1 MSTIVAEL
9 SPNYIDDV
17 LNGVYLR
24 QDSNLSPEQV
34 DFFNARA
41 LDIQQEKYAEYGHQD
56 WHKIVVHDFG
66 SNNVEISVMPYET
79 WSEPPPEPFQEPVT
93 VRGEGDRQR
102 SIESA
107 SKRARRK
114 VRHYCK
120 LLKARYMITLTT
132 REIIT
137 DPEVFQR
144 LFQEFV
150 RRVRKVADFQYVATH
165 ELQKRGALHL
175 HIAVANRQDYKL
187 ITSIWHRIVGLGR
200 GYVHVTSGNK
210 NNKKANINQI
220 AGYISKYIAKS
231 FETGDLNKRRYW
243 CSKGIGQAVKT
254 VHLLRPDWS
263 FSQVLMYIVELCKQ
277 HSVNFDLTYSWGN
290 NCDKGLFWM
299 AATS

>member
-1 MSTIVAEL
+1 MDTVL
-9 SPNYIDDV
+9 SYKQ
-17 LNGVYLR
+17 LEY
-24 QDSNLSPEQV
+24 
-34 DFFNARA
+34 
-41 LDIQQEKYAEYGHQD
+41 QQEILNESGHQN
-56 WHKIVVHDFG
+56 WHKVTINDFG
-66 SNNVEISVMPYET
+66 DKNVEISVRPYET
-79 WSEPPPEPFQEPVT
+79 WSEMAEDDIRHITE
-93 VRGEGDRQR
+93 RGKGDRAR

-137 DPEVFQR
+137 DHEVFQK

-150 RRVRKVADFQYVATH
+150 RRVRKAANFQYVATH

-187 ITSIWHRIVGLGR
+187 LSSIWQRVVGFNQ
-200 GYVHVTSGNK
+200 GYVHVTSGH
-210 NNKKANINQI
+210 KKADVNQI
-220 AGYISKYIAKS
+220 AAYISKYIGKS

-243 CSKGIGQAVKT
+243 CSKGIGDAIKT

-263 FSQVLMYIVELCKQ
+263 FGQVLLFIVELCKEYG
-277 HSVNFDLTYSWGN
+277 VKFDLSYSWGN
-290 NCDKGLFWM
+290 NADKGVFWM
-299 AATS
+299 AATG

>member
-9 SPNYIDDV
+9 PPNYIDDV

-24 QDSNLSPEQV
+24 QNSNLSPEQV
-34 DFFNARA
+34 DFFNTRA
-41 LDIQQEKYAEYGHQD
+41 LEIQQEKYDQYGHQD
-56 WHKIVVHDFG
+56 WHKIVVNDFG

-79 WSEPPPEPFQEPVT
+79 WSEPPPEPFQEPIT

-107 SKRARRK
+107 TKRARRN
-114 VRHYCK
+114 VRQKCK

-132 REIIT
+132 RQIIT
-137 DPEVFQR
+137 DPEVFQK

-150 RRVRKVADFQYVATH
+150 RRVRKAANFQYVATH

-187 ITSIWHRIVGLGR
+187 LTSIWQRVVGFNQ

-210 NNKKANINQI
+210 KADVNQI
-220 AGYISKYIAKS
+220 AAYISKYIAKS

-243 CSKGIGQAVKT
+243 CSKGIGEAIKT

-263 FSQVLMYIVELCKQ
+263 FSQVLMFIVELCKELG
-277 HSVNFDLTYSWGN
+277 VKFDLTYSWGN
-290 NCDKGLFWM
+290 NCDKGVFWM
-299 AATS
+299 AATA